1 MGAQA
6 SLENLVRKAA
16 LENGFMS
23 AEELNPALDAE
34 LVKIGKIFF
43 NSTSTSLN
51 GNTSCQTCHLDRFGS
66 ADGIPN
72 AIGVGGEGEGASRIK
87 MGGAILPR
95 NTLPLWG
102 RGTEDFK
109 ILFWDGRIEKVDDLI
124 ISQFGENFPSLD
136 PLVVAAHLPPLEIR
150 EMLVEDKFIEEQKTE
165 KFDSANVVF
174 SKIISELKKREPDGI
189 EALADFYDINF
200 EEITYFHVAKSIAEF
215 IKAKFAIQ
223 DTEFHKFVFESGS
236 LSEKKLRG
244 AELFYGKGK
253 CSVCHG
259 GALFS
264 DFKFHKIAYPQ
275 LGFGKNGFGIDY
287 GRFNTTHEVKDL
299 YKFRTPPLFDVLNTA
314 PYSHSGSIQK
324 IQEAIIFHFDPLRF
338 IDLDSMTPLD
348 RSEFYKRI
356 SLDSQEKMLISFL
369 NDNEIE
375 LIVEFLKSLS
385 FSPNDI

>member
-1 MGAQA
+1 
-6 SLENLVRKAA
+6 
-16 LENGFMS
+16 
-23 AEELNPALDAE
+23 
-34 LVKIGKIFF
+34 
-43 NSTSTSLN
+43 
-51 GNTSCQTCHLDRFGS
+51 
-66 ADGIPN
+66 
-72 AIGVGGEGEGASRIK
+72 

-102 RGTEDFK
+102 RGTEEFK
-109 ILFWDGRIEKVDDLI
+109 ILFWDGRIEKVDDFI

-174 SKIISELKKREPDGI
+174 SKIISELKKREPDAI

-200 EEITYFHVAKSIAEF
+200 EEVTYFHVAKSIVEF
-215 IKAKFAIQ
+215 IKQNSQYKILNFINLYLKADHYQ
-223 DTEFHKFVFESGS
+223 
-236 LSEKKLRG
+236 KKLRG

-314 PYSHSGSIQK
+314 PYSHSGSVQK

-356 SLDSQEKMLISFL
+356 SLDSQEKCSS
-369 NDNEIE
+369 
-375 LIVEFLKSLS
+375 VS
-385 FSPNDI
+385 